1 MRQPAAWGIGIAV
14 IAALF
19 TSVYH
24 AADAISVLF
33 AARFPAADAGVHVVT
48 EVQDAM

>member
-1 MRQPAAWGIGIAV
+1 MRQPAALGIGIAV

-19 TSVYH
+19 TSVYN
-24 AADAISVLF
+24 ATDAIHVLF
-33 AARFPAADAGVHVVT
+33 AARMSAADAGVHVVT